1 MTICLQRALTVLAL
15 SFTALSAMANEPAMA
30 VQRPLNLTLP
40 SYSGMASQSNP
51 GPWLDTTQRSAS
63 PTHSPLPYGSGFEN
77 RPNRPAS
84 RQSEAS
90 GHSPKQGGSGQGR
103 GQRRGR

>member
-1 MTICLQRALTVLAL
+1 MSTRFQRALTGLGL
-15 SFTALSAMANEPAMA
+15 SMAALSAMANEPTMA
-30 VQRPLNLTLP
+30 VQRPLNLNLNLP
-40 SYSGMASQSNP
+40 SYSGQQ
-51 GPWLDTTQRSAS
+51 GTRLDTTQRSAS

-77 RPNRPAS
+77 RPKRQAS
-84 RQSEAS
+84 RQSDAS

>member
-1 MTICLQRALTVLAL
+1 MSTCFQRALTGLGL
-15 SFTALSAMANEPAMA
+15 SMAALSAMANEPAPE
-30 VQRPLNLTLP
+30 VQRPLNLSLP
-40 SYSGMASQSNP
+40 SYSGQQGA
-51 GPWLDTTQRSAS
+51 WLDTTQRSAS
-63 PTHSPLPYGSGFEN
+63 PTHSPLPYGIGFEN

-84 RQSEAS
+84 RHSEAS

>member
-1 MTICLQRALTVLAL
+1 MSTCFQRALTGLGL
-15 SFTALSAMANEPAMA
+15 SMAALSAMANEPAPE
-30 VQRPLNLTLP
+30 VQRPLNLSPP
-40 SYSGMASQSNP
+40 SYSVQQGA
-51 GPWLDTTQRSAS
+51 WLDTTQRSAS

-84 RQSEAS
+84 RHSDAS

>member
-1 MTICLQRALTVLAL
+1 MSTCFQRALTGLGL
-15 SFTALSAMANEPAMA
+15 SMAALSAMANEPAPE
-30 VQRPLNLTLP
+30 VQRPLNLSLP
-40 SYSGMASQSNP
+40 SYSGQQSA
-51 GPWLDTTQRSAS
+51 WLDTTQRSAS

>member
-1 MTICLQRALTVLAL
+1 MSTCFQRALTGLGL
-15 SFTALSAMANEPAMA
+15 SMAALSAMANEPALE
-30 VQRPLNLTLP
+30 VQRPLNLNLP
-40 SYSGMASQSNP
+40 SYSVQQGA
-51 GPWLDTTQRSAS
+51 WLDTTQRSAS
-63 PTHSPLPYGSGFEN
+63 PTHSPLPLPYGSGFEN

-84 RQSEAS
+84 RQSETS

>member
-1 MTICLQRALTVLAL
+1 MSTRFQRALTGLGL
-15 SFTALSAMANEPAMA
+15 SMAALSAMANEPAMA
-30 VQRPLNLTLP
+30 VQRPLNLNLP
-40 SYSGMASQSNP
+40 SYSGQQ

-77 RPNRPAS
+77 RPDRQAS
-84 RQSEAS
+84 RQSDAS

>member
-1 MTICLQRALTVLAL
+1 MSTCFQRALTGLGL
-15 SFTALSAMANEPAMA
+15 SMAALSAMANEPAPE
-30 VQRPLNLTLP
+30 VQRPLNLSLP
-40 SYSGMASQSNP
+40 SYSVQQGA
-51 GPWLDTTQRSAS
+51 WLDTTQRSAS

-84 RQSEAS
+84 RHSDAS